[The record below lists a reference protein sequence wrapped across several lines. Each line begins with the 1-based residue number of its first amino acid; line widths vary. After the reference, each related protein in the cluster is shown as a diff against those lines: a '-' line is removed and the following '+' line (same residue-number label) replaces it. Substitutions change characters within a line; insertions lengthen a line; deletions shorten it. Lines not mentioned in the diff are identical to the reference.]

1 MTGWRE
7 ADDLSD
13 TRPVDADAHLTLEG
27 KGGRARGDRPE
38 SVRPNADELALTRWS
53 VLPMGAT
60 PLWMRAALAYL
71 ESAFPAFSFAV
82 SRGWRGLRFEAW
94 RDTTTDG
101 LYAVITDDPSELW
114 NELEMAQR

>member
-1 MTGWRE
+1 MTGRRE

-13 TRPVDADAHLTLEG
+13 TRPDDAAAHRTLEG
-27 KGGRARGDRPE
+27 GGDRTDDRPE
-38 SVRPNADELALTRWS
+38 LILPDTGDELALSRWP
-53 VLPMGAT
+53 VLPMGVT

-94 RDTTTDG
+94 RDTAADG

-114 NELEMAQR
+114 HELEMAQR

>member
-1 MTGWRE
+1 MTGRRE

-13 TRPVDADAHLTLEG
+13 TRPADADAHRTLES
-27 KGGRARGDRPE
+27 KGDRALSDQPE
-38 SVRPNADELALTRWS
+38 SVMPNAGELALIRWP

-94 RDTTTDG
+94 RDTGTSG

-114 NELEMAQR
+114 HELEMAQR